1 MSDELRIVMATLG
14 AISTL
19 ILLPMIPLMY
29 KWSLLLQK
37 IAQTVYGENGDNGL
51 KKKVNDLDDRVDQI
65 ERNLGRRAEDHQK

>member
-1 MSDELRIVMATLG
+1 MSDELRIILATLG

-19 ILLPMIPLMY
+19 ILVPMIPLMY

-51 KKKVNDLDDRVDQI
+51 KKKVSELDHRLDSI
-65 ERNLGRRAEDHQK
+65 ERMIGRREEDHVR